1 MISRA
6 TGKFNTL
13 FGRISGLVLLG
24 LVLTGAAVSLVVLS
38 MSQRIFTDTYG
49 ESQEKVF
56 VRIENE
62 MGDFHENLV
71 NMMNAIDSS
80 WAFRIFLD
88 SEEYMDNIQRF
99 LNIYQM
105 EADLEDSKT
114 TDMERLNIL
123 VLGKNGRNYLS
134 RTETISMPDDLI
146 WESEPVKRAV
156 SEPELVHYEYSH
168 GAYTATSKDR
178 DVVIISKALYYQ
190 ETGDIYAVVL
200 VTMTQEDMKN
210 FYDYFVTEYSSFYMV
225 DENGVVLC
233 SDVEGDI
240 GKKPSYRWYEEA
252 EASDNARLISGEYTV
267 LKRSL
272 TYQGCTI
279 YGVIDNGKALAGL
292 YDMSLII
299 ATCAVI
305 SVLVLLAVL
314 LLTRHATLPLARLSD
329 KMSAVRAGD
338 FMEYMPV
345 EGSNE
350 VRELAITYNYM
361 LDDLK
366 KYIDELLE
374 TQQDKRAA
382 EIKALQMQINP
393 HYIYNTL
400 ASIKWMVYANDR
412 EKTIKMIDAFIS
424 LLRNTISNADE
435 FITIDQ
441 EVENLKNYILINQ
454 IRYGETVRVEFHV
467 QDSCLDCLLPKMILQ
482 PFVENA
488 FFHAFP
494 SGRRGQIDIFMEEIK
509 DTDTLRV
516 RIADDGIGMEQSVA
530 DIVVE
535 RETKKEHFSGIGIHN
550 VKDRLALLYGE
561 RAGVNIESN
570 TGNGTVVTV
579 ELPAKRA
586 DKGNSGG
593 ISE

>member
-1 MISRA
+1 MKGKA
-6 TGKFNTL
+6 TGQFNTL
-13 FGRISGLVLLG
+13 FGRIAGLVLLG

-56 VRIENE
+56 ARIENE
-62 MGDFHENLV
+62 MGEFHENLV
-71 NMMNAIDSS
+71 SMMNAIDSS

-99 LNIYQM
+99 ITIYQM

-134 RTETISMPDDLI
+134 RTETISMPDDAI

-200 VTMTQEDMKN
+200 VTMTQEDMKS

-225 DENGVVLC
+225 DENGIVLC
-233 SDVEGDI
+233 SDVEEDI
-240 GKKPSYRWYEEA
+240 GKKPEYEWYEA
-252 EASDNARLISGEYTV
+252 AAASDNARLISGEYTV
-267 LKRSL
+267 LKRNL

-366 KYIDELLE
+366 KYIEELLK

-424 LLRNTISNADE
+424 R
-435 FITIDQ
+435 
-441 EVENLKNYILINQ
+441 
-454 IRYGETVRVEFHV
+454 
-467 QDSCLDCLLPKMILQ
+467 P
-482 PFVENA
+482 
-488 FFHAFP
+488 
-494 SGRRGQIDIFMEEIK
+494 
-509 DTDTLRV
+509 
-516 RIADDGIGMEQSVA
+516 
-530 DIVVE
+530 
-535 RETKKEHFSGIGIHN
+535 
-550 VKDRLALLYGE
+550 
-561 RAGVNIESN
+561 
-570 TGNGTVVTV
+570 
-579 ELPAKRA
+579 
-586 DKGNSGG
+586 
-593 ISE
+593 

>member
-1 MISRA
+1 MKGKA
-6 TGKFNTL
+6 TGQFNTL
-13 FGRISGLVLLG
+13 FGRIAGLVLLG

-56 VRIENE
+56 ARIENE
-62 MGDFHENLV
+62 MGEFHENLV
-71 NMMNAIDSS
+71 SMMNAIDSS

-99 LNIYQM
+99 INIYQM

-134 RTETISMPDDLI
+134 RTETISMPDDAI

-200 VTMTQEDMKN
+200 VTMTQEDMKS

-225 DENGVVLC
+225 DENGIVLC
-233 SDVEGDI
+233 SDVEEDI
-240 GKKPSYRWYEEA
+240 GKKPEYEWYEA
-252 EASDNARLISGEYTV
+252 AAASDNARLISGEYTV
-267 LKRSL
+267 LKRNL

-299 ATCAVI
+299 ATCAEI
-305 SVLVLLAVL
+305 TVLVLLAVL

-366 KYIDELLE
+366 KYIEELLK

-454 IRYGETVRVEFHV
+454 IRYGETVQVEFHV
-467 QDSCLDCLLPKMILQ
+467 QDSCRDCLLPKMILQ

-550 VKDRLALLYGE
+550 VKDRLSLLYGE
-561 RAGVNIESN
+561 RGGVNIESK
-570 TGNGTVVTV
+570 TGSGTVVTV
-579 ELPAKRA
+579 DLPAARA
-586 DKGNSGG
+586 SGTG
-593 ISE
+593 GVSE